1 MSQGTQV
8 MRRLI
13 VLALFMLIAP
23 VAAEAQPR
31 LMLSGGLT
39 TPNGDVSTSA
49 DPGYHVGASIEIG
62 IPTLPVGFRGDG
74 TLHKMGS
81 ARAGLEAT
89 EVLAGSLS
97 IVYTMPG
104 VGLRPYMLGGLGA
117 YRVSAG
123 TEDVPVTQTSRGY
136 HGGFGVSIG
145 GLLFA
150 AFAEI
155 RYVLVPTPDNTVRMI
170 PLTLGFRL

>member
-13 VLALFMLIAP
+13 VLALFMLITP

-31 LMLSGGLT
+31 LMLGGGLT
-39 TPNGDVSTSA
+39 TPNGDVSTSSN
-49 DPGYHVGASIEIG
+49 PGYHVRASMEIG

-74 TLHKMGS
+74 TLHKMS
-81 ARAGLEAT
+81 SSQAGLEDT
-89 EVLAGSLS
+89 QVLAGSLS
-97 IVYTMPG
+97 IVYTLPG
-104 VGLRPYMLGGLGA
+104 VGLQPYMLGGLGA

-123 TEDVPVTQTSRGY
+123 TENAPVTQTSRGY
-136 HGGFGVSIG
+136 HGGFGVSVG
-145 GLLFA
+145 GLLFG

-170 PLTLGFRL
+170 PFTLGFRL